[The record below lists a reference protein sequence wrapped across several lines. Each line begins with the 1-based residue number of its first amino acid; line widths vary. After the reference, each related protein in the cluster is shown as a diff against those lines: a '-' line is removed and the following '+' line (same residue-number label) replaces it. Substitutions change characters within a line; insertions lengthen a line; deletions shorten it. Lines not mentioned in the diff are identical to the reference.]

1 MCPAPRKGPATRAW
15 PSADSVV
22 CVVARWHKSP
32 DMRKFLLSSDYMHH
46 IGVEN
51 GIGIIEGETLTFKQM
66 PAEAVRD
73 LISPMTN
80 FKKWKANQR

>member
-1 MCPAPRKGPATRAW
+1 
-15 PSADSVV
+15 
-22 CVVARWHKSP
+22 
-32 DMRKFLLSSDYMHH
+32 MHH